1 MKKDNLLSQVNKS
14 RLVSSQLTHN
24 VFASNL
30 RGGISENLKTT
41 TCNFG
46 LKVTSNINQDKNE
59 MFKKTNIVFDNKDS
73 AQQSSSDEG
82 KFSTIRTFQQQDHLK
97 NYKDIVTKT
106 KKFSTIRLKQD
117 IDKKENF
124 QVKKTNNYEKF
135 YNDTPSTVLSESK
148 KIKIDSLYKR
158 TSLDYNKI
166 PFYGYENPSNTNNKN
181 NSDKYNTIDVNG
193 REYPVCPQNNK
204 LKAAKERDEMI
215 RNTLLKRPLGSANED
230 KVNNQSTRVLTE
242 SINDLRKQF
251 GTKNYQPKKTF
262 SYAFNNF
269 TDKNKSGFYC

>member
-1 MKKDNLLSQVNKS
+1 MKKDKLLSQVNKS

-30 RGGISENLKTT
+30 RGGITENLKTA

-46 LKVTSNINQDKNE
+46 LKVTSNINQEKNE
-59 MFKKTNIVFDNKDS
+59 MFKKTNIVFDNNNLLQPLS
-73 AQQSSSDEG
+73 TDEG

-97 NYKDIVTKT
+97 NYKDVVTQP
-106 KKFSTIRLKQD
+106 KKFSTIRLKQA

-124 QVKKTNNYEKF
+124 QAKKSNKYERF
-135 YNDTPSTVLSESK
+135 YNDTPSAVLSEAK

-166 PFYGYENPSNTNNKN
+166 PFYGYENPSNKKDS
-181 NSDKYNTIDVNG
+181 NSHYNTIDVNG
-193 REYPVCPQNNK
+193 REYPTVLQNNK
-204 LKAAKERDEMI
+204 VKAAKERDEMI
-215 RNTLLKRPLGSANED
+215 RNTLIKRPLGPANED
-230 KVNNQSTRVLTE
+230 KINNKSTRVLTE
-242 SINDLRKQF
+242 SINDLRKTF
-251 GTKNYQPKKTF
+251 GTKSYRPKKTF